1 MPIHLSLFTNPGPRG
16 PAQAKIL
23 ATSIGILVR
32 TVTALKYYTLKAYFL
47 VNSPT
52 SHSLKILSFSY
63 LTYKTHF
70 YLWKKNH
77 ITKS

>member
-32 TVTALKYYTLKAYFL
+32 TVTVFKYYT
-47 VNSPT
+47 
-52 SHSLKILSFSY
+52 
-63 LTYKTHF
+63 
-70 YLWKKNH
+70 
-77 ITKS
+77 